1 MYDRKTII
9 LYIVQVVSLTHIQHD
24 DHNDD
29 EIKYLIMTT
38 NNLNG
43 FLFPRS
49 YLSKEVLMTVLH
61 CLKLRFQFLLY
72 PCLHL
77 A

>member
-9 LYIVQVVSLTHIQHD
+9 LYIVQVVSLTHRQHD
-24 DHNDD
+24 DDDDD

-38 NNLNG
+38 NNLNE
-43 FLFPRS
+43 FLFPP
-49 YLSKEVLMTVLH
+49 YLSTDDDYILSETE
-61 CLKLRFQFLLY
+61 
-72 PCLHL
+72 

>member
-24 DHNDD
+24 DDNDD
-29 EIKYLIMTT
+29 EIKYLIMRT

-43 FLFPRS
+43 FLFPS
-49 YLSKEVLMTVLH
+49 PYLSKEVLMTVSYRP
-61 CLKLRFQFLLY
+61 KLRLKTSQHF
-72 PCLHL
+72 PSP
-77 A
+77 